1 MNYLLDTHILLWIL
15 FSPDKLS
22 AKLKDI
28 LSDPKSEKFVS
39 AISVWEIS
47 LKYKIGKIQ
56 LEKRVP
62 SEIPNAVLSMGF
74 NFLDLDS
81 YTASTFYKLPRLK
94 NKDPFDRMLAW
105 QAISKDYYL
114 LTKDPDFSNYKVPG
128 LKVVW

>member
-1 MNYLLDTHILLWIL
+1 MNYLLDTHILLWVL

-22 AKLKDI
+22 VKLKDI
-28 LSDPKSEKFVS
+28 FSEPTSEKFVS

-47 LKYKIGKIQ
+47 LKYSMGKIK

-62 SEIPNAVLSMGF
+62 SEIPDAVLSMGF

-81 YTASTFYKLPRLK
+81 YTASTFYKLPRFK

-105 QAISKDYYL
+105 QAICTNYSL
-114 LTKDPDFSNYKVPG
+114 LTKDANFAIYKDHG